1 MSTPEF
7 LISEACPKSISDDAS
22 VQLNPVV
29 IAPVSANSV
38 VIQVIAAGV
47 RVIYLQA
54 SSKAHNYSAVA
65 TCLLGRVQL
74 IHRICSIFIS

>member
-1 MSTPEF
+1 MSIPEF
-7 LISEACPKSISDDAS
+7 LISEACPKSISDDAI
-22 VQLNPVV
+22 VQLNPIVV
-29 IAPVSANSV
+29 VPVSTNSV

-65 TCLLGRVQL
+65 TCLFGRVQL

>member
-1 MSTPEF
+1 
-7 LISEACPKSISDDAS
+7 
-22 VQLNPVV
+22 
-29 IAPVSANSV
+29 V

-65 TCLLGRVQL
+65 TCLFGRVQL